1 MKQKKITL
9 GIIIARA
16 GSKGLPSKHIRML
29 LGKPVIAYSIEA
41 ALAAKSLDKVIVCSD
56 DIEVCRIARSY
67 GLEAFGRPAELCS
80 DTATIDSAVRFAV
93 DQMEE
98 LYSFH
103 PHAIAILYGNI
114 PIRPE
119 GIIDLAVNHLLSTG
133 CDSVQTYSPVG
144 KFHPDW
150 MIKLE
155 DGDKVVLNCSKPI
168 YRRQDLTPMYIPNGA
183 VVAVSH
189 ESLYR
194 KPSGPEDFHC
204 FLGKDRRG
212 VVHPDADLIVDIDGR
227 RDLFIAEAILRM
239 IKEDR
244 NHATQ
249 QDSPVLV

>member
-1 MKQKKITL
+1 MNGKKVTL
-9 GIIIARA
+9 GVIIARA

-29 LGKPVIAYSIEA
+29 LDKPVIAYTIEA

-56 DIEVCRIARSY
+56 DSEVCRIAGTY
-67 GLEAFGRPAELCS
+67 GLEAFGRPAELCT

-93 DQMEE
+93 DHMKE
-98 LYSFH
+98 LYGFH
-103 PHAIAILYGNI
+103 SSAVAILYGNI
-114 PIRPE
+114 PIRPD
-119 GIIDLAVNHLLSTG
+119 GLIDLAVNHLLKTG

-150 MIKLE
+150 MVKLE
-155 DGDKVVLNCSKPI
+155 DGDKVVLNCTKPI
-168 YRRQDLTPMYIPNGA
+168 YRRQDLTPMFIPNGA
-183 VVAVSH
+183 VVAVSI

-194 KPSGPEDFHC
+194 KPSSPQDFHC

-212 VVHPDADLIVDIDGR
+212 VVHPDSDLIVDVDGR